1 MATDTIEAIR
11 NAELQSDAAEKKAHL
26 DAEEIVRNADTEAA
40 ELKVSL
46 TKEALAGAKSALE
59 AAELEGS
66 KLIEAAKSAAQ
77 EDTETLRKNAAAKED
92 EAIQLIIKSLA

>member
-11 NAELQSDAAEKKAHL
+11 NAEMQSDAAEKQAHL
-26 DAEEIVRNADTEAA
+26 DAEEIVKKADSDAA
-40 ELKVSL
+40 ELKISL

-59 AAELEGS
+59 AAELEGA

-77 EDTETLRKNAAAKED
+77 EDTEKLRKNAATKED
-92 EAIQLIIKSLA
+92 EAIQLIIKSLS